1 MQRKMKETASETEK
15 AISPSR
21 ADGSRRWLSVTLKII
36 VPLAVSVGLCWVLM
50 RGIDF
55 GQMMEI
61 VRTQCDFR
69 YIALM
74 MAMSVLPM
82 VFRAMR
88 WGIQLRAI
96 GVKAP
101 LHILCYSIFGTYAVN
116 IVFPRLGEVWRTG
129 YIAYRQH
136 APFPQIFGSMV
147 ADRLAD
153 TISVALIA
161 LLTLLVAFEPLADFV
176 RTYPAAY
183 SMIAAILT
191 SPWFW
196 LAIAAAAAAAIT
208 LLRICHGKKATMVKR
223 FIRGLWDG
231 FAAIFHMKGK
241 LPWLLLTVL
250 IWGGYFAQLYVAF
263 FAFPFTR
270 EMLHSHGV
278 AVVLVCFVLTSIS
291 MGVPS
296 NGGIGPYQ
304 ATMLFGLRVFAP
316 AAALAT
322 DTAARM
328 FTTGG
333 AAFGS
338 LLIASSTATM
348 AVLGLLTFLLIALD
362 KRRNS
367 RR

>member
-1 MQRKMKETASETEK
+1 MPQEVPAKGR
-15 AISPSR
+15 
-21 ADGSRRWLSVTLKII
+21 RRWLSVTLKLI

-69 YIALM
+69 FIALM
-74 MAMSVLPM
+74 LAMAVLPM

-96 GVKAP
+96 GVNAP

-129 YIAYRQH
+129 YIAYRQQ
-136 APFPQIFGSMV
+136 APFSEVFGSMV

-153 TISVALIA
+153 TLSVGLIA
-161 LLTLLVAFEPLADFV
+161 LVTLLVAFEPLADFV

-183 SMIAAILT
+183 TMIAAILT

-196 LAIAAAAAAAIT
+196 VAIVAAAAAAVA
-208 LLRICHGKKATMVKR
+208 LLRYCNGRKASAVKR
-223 FIRGLWDG
+223 FVRGLWDG

-241 LPWLLLTVL
+241 LLWLLLTLL
-250 IWGGYFAQLYVAF
+250 IWGCYFAQLYVAF
-263 FAFPFTR
+263 FAFPFTS
-270 EMLHSHGV
+270 EMLHNHGI

-322 DTAARM
+322 DSAARA
-328 FTTGG
+328 FTTQG
-333 AAFGS
+333 AAFGN
-338 LLIASSTATM
+338 LLIASTTALM
-348 AVLGLLTFLLIALD
+348 AALGLVTFLLIALD
-362 KRRNS
+362 KRRI
-367 RR
+367 RRR

>member
-1 MQRKMKETASETEK
+1 MTENIK
-15 AISPSR
+15 ADTENGLQSR
-21 ADGSRRWLSVTLKII
+21 QSGRRRWLSVLLRLI

-55 GQMMEI
+55 GEMMEI

-69 YIALM
+69 FIALM
-74 MAMSVLPM
+74 LAIAILPM

-96 GVKAP
+96 GVDAP
-101 LHILCYSIFGTYAVN
+101 LHVLCYSIFGTYAVN

-129 YIAYRQH
+129 YISYRQH

-153 TISVALIA
+153 TLSVGLIA
-161 LLTLLVAFEPLADFV
+161 LVTLLVAFEPLADFV

-183 SMIAAILT
+183 SLIAAVLT

-196 LAIAAAAAAAIT
+196 LAVLAATTTCIAALRLSHGRKAAAV
-208 LLRICHGKKATMVKR
+208 KK
-223 FIRGLWDG
+223 FLRGLWDG
-231 FAAIFHMKGK
+231 FAAIFRMKGK
-241 LPWLLLTVL
+241 AWWLLLTVL
-250 IWGGYFAQLYVAF
+250 IWGCYFAQLYVAF

-270 EMLHSHGV
+270 KMLDTHGI

-316 AAALAT
+316 AAAFAT
-322 DTAARM
+322 DAASLT
-328 FTTGG
+328 FTTEG
-333 AAFGS
+333 AAFGN
-338 LLIASSTATM
+338 LLIASTTALM
-348 AVLGLLTFLLIALD
+348 AVLGLITFLLIALD
-362 KRRNS
+362 RRRS
-367 RR
+367 PRRLP

>member
-1 MQRKMKETASETEK
+1 MKETASETEK

-129 YIAYRQH
+129 YIASRQH

-196 LAIAAAAAAAIT
+196 LALAAAAAAAIT

-270 EMLHSHGV
+270 EMLQSHGV
-278 AVVLVCFVLTSIS
+278 AVVLRAHEHI
-291 MGVPS
+291 
-296 NGGIGPYQ
+296 
-304 ATMLFGLRVFAP
+304 
-316 AAALAT
+316 
-322 DTAARM
+322 D
-328 FTTGG
+328 
-333 AAFGS
+333 GS
-338 LLIASSTATM
+338 
-348 AVLGLLTFLLIALD
+348 AV
-362 KRRNS
+362 KRRHRSLPGHNAVRPARFRPCGSPGHRYRRPDVHHRRS
-367 RR
+367 RIRQPADSLVDRHHGRARSAHLPPHSP

>member
-1 MQRKMKETASETEK
+1 MDKSGYKNRTQGALGKVLKF
-15 AISPSR
+15 AIPF
-21 ADGSRRWLSVTLKII
+21 I
-36 VPLAVSVGLCWVLM
+36 VSVGLCIALF
-50 RGIDF
+50 RDIDF
-55 GQMMEI
+55 NEMMHVIKTE
-61 VRTQCDFR
+61 CDFR
-69 YIALM
+69 WIGLMLLMGFVPLVLRAL
-74 MAMSVLPM
+74 
-82 VFRAMR
+82 R
-88 WGIQLRAI
+88 WGIQLRAS
-96 GVKAP
+96 GVDAP
-101 LHILCYSIFGTYAVN
+101 VHVLLYSIFGTYAVN
-116 IVFPRLGEVWRTG
+116 IVFPRLGEVWRSG
-129 YIAYRQH
+129 YVAYRED
-136 APFPQIFGSMV
+136 APFSTVFGSMV

-196 LAIAAAAAAAIT
+196 LALAAAAAAAIT

-270 EMLHSHGV
+270 EMLQSHGV

>member
-1 MQRKMKETASETEK
+1 
-15 AISPSR
+15 
-21 ADGSRRWLSVTLKII
+21 
-36 VPLAVSVGLCWVLM
+36 
-50 RGIDF
+50 
-55 GQMMEI
+55 
-61 VRTQCDFR
+61 
-69 YIALM
+69 
-74 MAMSVLPM
+74 
-82 VFRAMR
+82 
-88 WGIQLRAI
+88 
-96 GVKAP
+96 
-101 LHILCYSIFGTYAVN
+101 
-116 IVFPRLGEVWRTG
+116 
-129 YIAYRQH
+129 
-136 APFPQIFGSMV
+136 
-147 ADRLAD
+147 
-153 TISVALIA
+153 
-161 LLTLLVAFEPLADFV
+161 
-176 RTYPAAY
+176 
-183 SMIAAILT
+183 
-191 SPWFW
+191 
-196 LAIAAAAAAAIT
+196 
-208 LLRICHGKKATMVKR
+208 MVKR

>member
-1 MQRKMKETASETEK
+1 MKETASETEK

-338 LLIASSTATM
+338 LLIASSTATL

>member
-1 MQRKMKETASETEK
+1 MTDNVKEKTGSVLPDTQ
-15 AISPSR
+15 PSR
-21 ADGSRRWLSVTLKII
+21 RRWLSVTLKLI

-50 RGIDF
+50 RGIDL
-55 GQMMEI
+55 GEMMKV

-74 MAMSVLPM
+74 LAMSVLPM
-82 VFRAMR
+82 IFRAMR

-96 GVKAP
+96 GVDAP

-116 IVFPRLGEVWRTG
+116 LVFPRLGEVWRTG
-129 YIAYRQH
+129 YISYRQH

-153 TISVALIA
+153 TLSVGLIA
-161 LLTLLVAFEPLADFV
+161 LVTLLVAFDPLADFV

-183 SMIAAILT
+183 SLIAAILT

-196 LAIAAAAAAAIT
+196 LAVIAATATAIT
-208 LLRICHGKKATMVKR
+208 ALRMCHGRKAVAVKK
-223 FIRGLWDG
+223 FLRGLWGG
-231 FAAIFHMKGK
+231 FAAIFRMKGK
-241 LPWLLLTVL
+241 IWWLLLTVM
-250 IWGGYFAQLYVAF
+250 IWGCYFAQLYVAF

-270 EMLHSHGV
+270 EMLDTHGI

-316 AAALAT
+316 AAALASGEASLT
-322 DTAARM
+322 FATE
-328 FTTGG
+328 G
-333 AAFGS
+333 AAFGN
-338 LLIASSTATM
+338 LLIASTTALM
-348 AVLGLLTFLLIALD
+348 AVLGLVTFLLIALD
-362 KRRNS
+362 RRRS
-367 RR
+367 PRR

>member
-1 MQRKMKETASETEK
+1 
-15 AISPSR
+15 
-21 ADGSRRWLSVTLKII
+21 
-36 VPLAVSVGLCWVLM
+36 
-50 RGIDF
+50 
-55 GQMMEI
+55 
-61 VRTQCDFR
+61 
-69 YIALM
+69 
-74 MAMSVLPM
+74 
-82 VFRAMR
+82 
-88 WGIQLRAI
+88 
-96 GVKAP
+96 
-101 LHILCYSIFGTYAVN
+101 
-116 IVFPRLGEVWRTG
+116 
-129 YIAYRQH
+129 
-136 APFPQIFGSMV
+136 
-147 ADRLAD
+147 
-153 TISVALIA
+153 VALIP
-161 LLTLLVAFEPLADFV
+161 LLPPVVASEPLADFV
-176 RTYPAAY
+176 RSYPAAY